1 MMFTYCPN
9 FDVSSFSVTGD
20 IDFETGH
27 FASFEQFKIDLY
39 FANSG
44 QVKIDPVRS
53 FLLTLDRSQLF
64 SCIWTRHN
72 VKNSPKIQEPRIGSG
87 TSYFQ

>member
-9 FDVSSFSVTGD
+9 FDVSIFSVTGD

-39 FANSG
+39 FANFG
-44 QVKIDPVRS
+44 QAKIDPVRS
-53 FLLTLDRSQLF
+53 FLLL
-64 SCIWTRHN
+64 WTGH
-72 VKNSPKIQEPRIGSG
+72 
-87 TSYFQ
+87 SYFTAFGQDIL

>member
-39 FANSG
+39 FANFG
-44 QVKIDPVRS
+44 QAKIDPFVV
-53 FLLTLDRSQLF
+53 FYYFGQVTAILLYLGKTYCEKQAKKF
-64 SCIWTRHN
+64 
-72 VKNSPKIQEPRIGSG
+72 KNHA
-87 TSYFQ
+87 

>member
-39 FANSG
+39 FANFG
-44 QVKIDPVRS
+44 QAKIDPFVV
-53 FLLTLDRSQLF
+53 FYYFGQVTAILLHLGKTYCEKQAKKF
-64 SCIWTRHN
+64 
-72 VKNSPKIQEPRIGSG
+72 KNHA
-87 TSYFQ
+87 